1 MKKSTA
7 LVIFGLIQ
15 VVFILVAFASGYVV
29 RAAGELDPA
38 TLPLLPGQTP
48 DSYPLLAEVRGLLA
62 ASFIGPLPNDKTLEY
77 GAVRGLVNAVGDPYT
92 VFVEP
97 QHHELETN
105 SLSGE
110 FGGVGMTI
118 SALPDGT
125 FVLEP
130 FRESPAEQGGI
141 QVGDVLLKV
150 DGTEITAGMRLD
162 DVTALIRGPIG
173 TTVVITVRHPGGD
186 EAQISLVRQRYE
198 IPSVRWKLIDGQ
210 ANIGLITV
218 ERFSDK
224 TAGEVALGL
233 EELTAQ
239 GADRFVLDLRNNGG
253 GILDAAIEVSG
264 QFLDGG
270 VIMYEAR
277 VNAPEK
283 EYTAPAHAGPGTAV
297 PLVVLVNGNTASA
310 AEIVAGA
317 LLDRDRAILV
327 GQQTFGKGS
336 VQLVYD
342 LSDGS
347 SLHVT
352 SSRWYTPS
360 RRVLEAGGLPP
371 TYPVEPATDGSDSE
385 LAFAADYLANYDP
398 AARAATEDGT
408 P

>member
-7 LVIFGLIQ
+7 LVIFGIIQ
-15 VVFILVAFASGYVV
+15 VVFILVAFGSGYVV
-29 RAAGELDPA
+29 RAAAELEPGRLPILPA
-38 TLPLLPGQTP
+38 QTP
-48 DSYPLLAEVRGLLA
+48 DNYPLLAEVRGLLS
-62 ASFIGPLPNDKTLEY
+62 ASFIGPMPDDQTLEY

-97 QHHELETN
+97 QHHELESH

-118 SALPDGT
+118 SAEPDGT

-130 FRESPAEQGGI
+130 LRDSPAALGGV
-141 QVGDVLLKV
+141 QTGDVLLKV
-150 DGTEITAGMRLD
+150 DDTEIAAGMPLD

-173 TTVVITVRHPGGD
+173 TAVIITVRHTGGD

-198 IPSVRWKLIDGQ
+198 IPSVHWKLLEGQ
-210 ANIGLITV
+210 ANIGLLTV
-218 ERFSDK
+218 ERFSGK
-224 TAGEVALGL
+224 TASEVALGL
-233 EELTAQ
+233 EELIAQ
-239 GADRFVLDLRNNGG
+239 GADRIVLDLRNNGG

-270 VIMYEAR
+270 VIMYETQL
-277 VNAPEK
+277 NAPEK
-283 EYTAPAHAGPGTAV
+283 AYTAPANDGPGTTV
-297 PLVVLVNGNTASA
+297 PLAVLVNGNTASA

-317 LLDRDRAILV
+317 LLDRDRAVLV

-352 SSRWYTPS
+352 ASRWYTP
-360 RRVLEAGGLPP
+360 RRRELEAGGLPP
-371 TYPVEPATDGSDSE
+371 TFVVEPGPEGADAA
-385 LAFAADYLANYDP
+385 LAYAADYLANYGP
-398 AARAATEDGT
+398 AAQAATDDGT